1 MIHHTRSESQPRSA
15 DCDVELE
22 LELERELERERSY
35 RYGVYQRVGFFGWGF
50 NCAQS
55 HPIIVILYMDLEF
68 CLNEYHWVRQTLV
81 LGL

>member
-35 RYGVYQRVGFFGWGF
+35 RYGVYLVGFFGWGF

-55 HPIIVILYMDLEF
+55 HPIISY
-68 CLNEYHWVRQTLV
+68 
-81 LGL
+81 LGISFTWIWNFA